1 MKISASI
8 LSSKKIDIAV
18 KELSLTDV
26 DYIHVDFIDDTFIN
40 GKKIPFRKLKKIS
53 KYSPKRLDIHLM
65 TSNIKKYIKKFAS
78 LNAEYI
84 TFHIEATDKV
94 EELIELIHNYGIHAG
109 LAINPET
116 DIEKVKP
123 YLNDIDLVL
132 IMSVN
137 PGYGG
142 RSFITETVEK
152 VKTLREYLKQ
162 EKLKVLINV
171 DGGINNETSKEIKKY
186 VDIMVSGSYIT
197 NSDSF
202 QEKISS
208 LR

>member
-1 MKISASI
+1 MQ
-8 LSSKKIDIAV
+8 
-18 KELSLTDV
+18 
-26 DYIHVDFIDDTFIN
+26 
-40 GKKIPFRKLKKIS
+40 P
-53 KYSPKRLDIHLM
+53 
-65 TSNIKKYIKKFAS
+65 
-78 LNAEYI
+78 LN
-84 TFHIEATDKV
+84 
-94 EELIELIHNYGIHAG
+94 
-109 LAINPET
+109 

-142 RSFITETVEK
+142 QSFIPETVEK
-152 VKTLREYLKQ
+152 VKTLREYLNK
-162 EKLKVLINV
+162 ENLKVLINV
-171 DGGINNETSKEIKKY
+171 DGGINNKTSNEVKKY

-197 NSDSF
+197 NSDNF